1 MINKTMPSPEPA
13 HDFNLPTPGP
23 RDEEAIRLVISD
35 VESGFNTNNADLLL
49 LHVAADAVIV
59 NAVGTVLRGRDAVES
74 ATRAGLARGPL
85 QTATA
90 HYRLSDIAL
99 VAPDVIVAHKSAW
112 SSAEDARRGASPE
125 MNAHYT
131 FVRREGRWWIL
142 RRQNTLVADGQARAR
157 G

>member
-1 MINKTMPSPEPA
+1 MTNKAALSADPT
-13 HDFNLPTPGP
+13 HDFDQPTPSP

-35 VESGFNTNNADLLL
+35 VERGFNTNDAGLLL
-49 LHVAADAVIV
+49 RHVAPDAVIV
-59 NAVGTVLRGRDAVES
+59 NAVGAVLRGRDAVES
-74 ATRAGLARGPL
+74 ATREGLARGPL

-125 MNAHYT
+125 MNAQYT

-142 RRQNTLVADGQARAR
+142 RRQNTLVADGQARA
-157 G
+157 

>member
-1 MINKTMPSPEPA
+1 MTNKSMPSPEPA
-13 HDFNLPTPGP
+13 GDLGQPELA
-23 RDEEAIRLVISD
+23 REDAEAVHRVIAD
-35 VESGFNTNNADLLL
+35 AERGFNENDADLLL
-49 LHVAADAVIV
+49 RHVAPDAVIV
-59 NAVGTVLRGRDAVES
+59 NAVGIVLRGRDAVES
-74 ATRAGLARGPL
+74 ATREGLARGPL

-142 RRQNTLVADGQARAR
+142 RRQNTLVADGHARA
-157 G
+157 